1 MAGKLNGKVAWV
13 SGANKGIGEG
23 VARLFASE
31 GAKVAMIGRTVSEGE
46 QIAKEIVD
54 AGGEAFFYK
63 CDVRS
68 EDDIIGSVEEAVRRY
83 GTIDILINNAGIV
96 DIKPLHEY
104 TIEDWNYVMD
114 VNVRSMFLS
123 FKYAFPYL
131 KEHENS
137 YVVNLGSISSFV
149 GQDGTPVYT
158 TSKGAVRSLSKS
170 IGLDYARYGIR
181 CNCVCPGIT
190 ETPMLMKHLNAA
202 NDPQA
207 HYKERLTR
215 VPLGK
220 QLYPE
225 DVAKTCLFFSCEDS
239 SGITA
244 TSLIIDGGYLGC
256 AEWDASKHDMESG
269 E

>member
-1 MAGKLNGKVAWV
+1 MAGRLEGKVAWV

-23 VARLFASE
+23 IARLYAME
-31 GAKVAMIGRTVSEGE
+31 GAKIAMIGRTVSEGE
-46 QIAKEIVD
+46 KIAQEIVAD
-54 AGGEAFFYK
+54 GGEAFFYK
-63 CDVRS
+63 CDVRNES
-68 EDDIIGSVEEAVRRY
+68 EIKASIEEAVRRY

-104 TIEDWNYVMD
+104 TIADWDYVMD

-131 KEHENS
+131 RTHEHS

-149 GQDGTPVYT
+149 GQDTTPVYT
-158 TSKGAVRSLSKS
+158 TSKGAVLSLSKS

-190 ETPMLMKHLNAA
+190 ETPMLMTHLNAES
-202 NDPQA
+202 DPEA
-207 HYKERLTR
+207 HYKKRLTR
-215 VPLGK
+215 VPINK
-220 QLYPE
+220 QLYPL

-239 SGITA
+239 SGVTA

-256 AEWDASKHDMESG
+256 AEWDASKHE
-269 E
+269 

>member
-1 MAGKLNGKVAWV
+1 MAGKLQGKVAWV

-23 VARLFASE
+23 IARLFARE
-31 GAKVAMIGRTVSEGE
+31 GAKVAMIGRTVAEGE
-46 QIAKEIVD
+46 AIAAQIVAG
-54 AGGEAFFYK
+54 GGEAFFFK

-68 EDDIIGSVEEAVRRY
+68 ESEIKASIDETVKRY

-104 TIEDWNYVMD
+104 SVEEWDFVMD
-114 VNVRSMFLS
+114 VNVRSMFLA
-123 FKYAFPYL
+123 FKYAFPHL
-131 KEHENS
+131 KTHEHS

-149 GQDGTPVYT
+149 GQDTTPVYT
-158 TSKGAVRSLSKS
+158 TSKGAVLNLSKS

-190 ETPMLMKHLNAA
+190 ETPMLMTHLNAES
-202 NDPQA
+202 DPAA
-207 HYKERLTR
+207 HYKKRLTR
-215 VPLGK
+215 VPLNK

-239 SGITA
+239 SGVTA
-244 TSLIIDGGYLGC
+244 TSLIIDGGYLAC
-256 AEWDASKHDMESG
+256 AEWDASKHE
-269 E
+269 

>member
-1 MAGKLNGKVAWV
+1 MAGKLEGKVAWV

-23 VARLFASE
+23 AARLFARE
-31 GAKVAMIGRTVSEGE
+31 GAKVAMIGRTLSEGTAIASQIVE
-46 QIAKEIVD
+46 Q
-54 AGGEAFFYK
+54 GGDAFFYQ

-68 EDDIIGSVEEAVRRY
+68 EEDIRASIDETVKRY

-96 DIKPLHEY
+96 DVKPLHEY
-104 TIEDWNYVMD
+104 TVEDWNRVMD

-131 KEHENS
+131 SSHEHS

-149 GQDGTPVYT
+149 GQDTTPVYT
-158 TSKGAVRSLSKS
+158 TSKGAVLNLSKS

-181 CNCVCPGIT
+181 CNCICPGIT
-190 ETPMLMKHLNAA
+190 ETPMLMTHLNAES
-202 NDPQA
+202 DPQA
-207 HYKERLTR
+207 HYKKRLTR
-215 VPLGK
+215 VPINKPLF
-220 QLYPE
+220 PE

-239 SGITA
+239 SGVTA

-256 AEWDASKHDMESG
+256 AEWDASKYE
-269 E
+269 

>member
-1 MAGKLNGKVAWV
+1 MAGKLKGKVAWV

-23 VARLFASE
+23 IARLYARE

-46 QIAKEIVD
+46 KIAAEICAD
-54 AGGEAFFYK
+54 GGDAFFFR

-68 EDDIIGSVEEAVRRY
+68 EDDIKASIEETVRRY

-104 TIEDWNYVMD
+104 TIEDWNFVMD

-123 FKYAFPYL
+123 FKYAFPYM
-131 KEHENS
+131 KEHEHS

-149 GQDGTPVYT
+149 GQDTTPVYT
-158 TSKGAVRSLSKS
+158 TSKGAVLNLSKS

-190 ETPMLMKHLNAA
+190 ETPMLMTHLNSEQ
-202 NDPQA
+202 NPDA
-207 HYKERLTR
+207 HYKKRLTR
-215 VPLGK
+215 VPINK

-225 DVAKTCLFFSCEDS
+225 DVAKTCLYFSCEDS
-239 SGITA
+239 SGVTA

-256 AEWDASKHDMESG
+256 AEWDASKHDDE
-269 E
+269 